1 MKDLIAVAAIA
12 AFTVASAVAD
22 KTPAFATD
30 KAIAAAKAKPLMT
43 AARQL
48 PFDPEWSKNWSEN

>member
-30 KAIAAAKAKPLMT
+30 KAIAAAKAKPLMAT
-43 AARQL
+43 ARQL
-48 PFDPEWSKNWSEN
+48 PFDPEWSKN

>member
-12 AFTVASAVAD
+12 AFAVACAAAE
-22 KTPAFATD
+22 KPPAPATD
-30 KAIAAAKAKPLMT
+30 NAMAAVKAKPLMV

-48 PFDPEWSKNWSEN
+48 PFDPEWSKN